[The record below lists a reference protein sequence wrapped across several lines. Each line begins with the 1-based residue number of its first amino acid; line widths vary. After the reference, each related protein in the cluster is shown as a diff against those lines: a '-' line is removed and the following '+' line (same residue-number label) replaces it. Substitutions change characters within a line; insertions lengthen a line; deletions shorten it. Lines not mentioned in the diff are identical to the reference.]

1 MVKILSTFCFCLI
14 ALISFGQNKPEKRT
28 RIYGV
33 VIDSENYLPIENVK
47 IIYNNKIV
55 SSTDSNGF
63 FESIITVNAI
73 KNEGLKIV
81 FSKNG
86 FKNYSSFESW
96 DSSLYDDDVNYLVGL
111 NSEISNSFTEISHGD
126 FSYDQ
131 TLDKLEDIKSKKL
144 LKSKLDKKR
153 LNNENSFIE
162 LDNHYYILSNTN
174 WVEVI
179 SLQDSVQINNKKI
192 VSVNEL
198 NSEIKRSEINIMN
211 PDEFKSGLYHVIT
224 K

>member
-1 MVKILSTFCFCLI
+1 
-14 ALISFGQNKPEKRT
+14 
-28 RIYGV
+28 
-33 VIDSENYLPIENVK
+33 
-47 IIYNNKIV
+47 
-55 SSTDSNGF
+55 
-63 FESIITVNAI
+63 
-73 KNEGLKIV
+73 
-81 FSKNG
+81 
-86 FKNYSSFESW
+86 
-96 DSSLYDDDVNYLVGL
+96 
-111 NSEISNSFTEISHGD
+111 
-126 FSYDQ
+126 YDQ

-174 WVEVI
+174 WVEVL